1 MIEKIKKP
9 YILFSFIAII
19 LIIFSIYNLQK
30 LRLGIDFKGGSYLTA
45 EINKSIDINQ
55 LEKAFNEKGLESK
68 ASLYKVEKNYKLEVE
83 IAFDEE
89 MAYYDNIRNEI
100 EKSLQ
105 QYSKTGKEEFL
116 KEVYEKVKNVKS
128 KDFSNLSPAQIQ
140 EEIEKLFIQSKE
152 NYEKKIAEVM
162 KDYASDYS
170 IYTTTP
176 LLGFTFFDKVKVAV
190 LIAAIAI
197 LIVIFLNFK
206 NPYASLAILIAGFSD
221 IIVSLGFMSYFNIP
235 LSLTTVIALLMLLGY
250 ALDTNILLSTKLIK
264 FAEKER
270 EKVLTETMKTG
281 LTMTTTG
288 LMAFLILLFVGYYFR
303 IQTYLYIGFAVLAGL
318 IADVFTT
325 WGINATLLLKAKKEK
340 TEEKG

>member
-1 MIEKIKKP
+1 
-9 YILFSFIAII
+9 
-19 LIIFSIYNLQK
+19 
-30 LRLGIDFKGGSYLTA
+30 
-45 EINKSIDINQ
+45 
-55 LEKAFNEKGLESK
+55 
-68 ASLYKVEKNYKLEVE
+68 
-83 IAFDEE
+83 

-250 ALDTNILLSTKLIK
+250 ALDTNILLTTKLIK

-270 EKVLTETMKTG
+270 EKVLIETMKTG

>member
-1 MIEKIKKP
+1 MIDKIKKP
-9 YILFSFIAII
+9 YLLFSVVAII

-162 KDYASDYS
+162 KYYASDYS

-235 LSLTTVIALLMLLGY
+235 LSLTTVIALLMLVGY
-250 ALDTNILLSTKLIK
+250 ALDTNILLTTKLIK

-270 EKVLTETMKTG
+270 EKVLIETMKTG